1 MTLLDRRLTG
11 HIHWLQHMMADTD
24 DINVL
29 YEQQEAIINP
39 EDENRND
46 NGAVDDEDV
55 STNY

>member
-1 MTLLDRRLTG
+1 
-11 HIHWLQHMMADTD
+11 MMADTD